1 MKHAFTFLSI
11 VLLTIP
17 NLRSADP
24 AGYERVLVP
33 VMLRSPIP
41 GIAGSLWVTELSVRN
56 ESSRPAEIF
65 QHECEYTCECVTIA
79 CRPEDPTPPETSF
92 VFRPVRDTRT
102 LNNPG
107 VFMYV
112 GRSAAAGV
120 ALQLR
125 VRDLSRNALSLGTE
139 LPLVRESEMNTDEV
153 HLLNIPTDGRFRQHL
168 RIYAITNE
176 GDKPAVAVRIA
187 DDSGAVLAQR
197 TITLAGVSVPDF
209 APAGHPTGVP
219 SYGEIAYVTTAIAQP
234 VTASS
239 FNISIE
245 PITPGLRYWAF
256 VSVTNNDTQEVTTV
270 TPQ

>member
-1 MKHAFTFLSI
+1 MKA
-11 VLLTIP
+11 TIALVIIIAGIALP
-17 NLRSADP
+17 TPAADP

-41 GIAGSLWVTELSVRN
+41 GVAGSQWVTELSVRN
-56 ESSRPAEIF
+56 ESSNPADIF
-65 QHECEYTCECVTIA
+65 QHECEYTCECITIA
-79 CRPEDPTPPETSF
+79 CRPEDPTPAQTSF
-92 VFRPVRDTRT
+92 IFRPTRDTRN

-107 VFMYV
+107 VFMYI
-112 GRSAAAGV
+112 GRSAAADV

-125 VRDLSRNALSLGTE
+125 VRDLSRSAFSLGTE
-139 LPLVRESEMNTDEV
+139 LPLVRESEMKTDAI

-168 RIYAITNE
+168 RIYAISNPGE
-176 GDKPAVAVRIA
+176 RPAVAVRVK
-187 DDSGAVLAQR
+187 DDAGMVLAER
-197 TITLAGVSVPDF
+197 TVTLTDVTVPDF
-209 APAGHPTGVP
+209 APAGHLTGVP
-219 SYGEIAYVTTAIAQP
+219 SYGEIPYLMTAIRQP
-234 VTASS
+234 VTATS